1 MAYNSPVNNPTANS
15 KAINPHSFHLHDL
28 NDEKRKP
35 FLEFI
40 RAVSPSADP
49 TSVLLFIQVM
59 HANNLL
65 EQAAEK
71 HLGGAGLSWAKF
83 RLLINLHRGEQ
94 HGATEGMQ
102 PSELSDAQEV
112 SRNTVSALI
121 ANLEKDGL
129 ISRELHGTDHRRFVI
144 RLTPEGRKLLKTK
157 MGSQFKFVTECF
169 DAFSA
174 SERQTFLDFLSRL
187 NHSLVEKNK

>member
-1 MAYNSPVNNPTANS
+1 MR
-15 KAINPHSFHLHDL
+15 PHGLHPHDL
-28 NDEKRKP
+28 DDEKRKR

-40 RAVSPSADP
+40 RQVSPTADS

-65 EQAAEK
+65 EHAAERT
-71 HLGGAGLSWAKF
+71 LGGAGLSWAKF
-83 RLLINLHRGEQ
+83 RLLTNLHRGEH

-121 ANLEKDGL
+121 SSLEKDGL

-144 RLTPEGRKLLKTK
+144 RLTPEGRKLLRTK
-157 MGSQFKFVTECF
+157 MGSQFKFVTQCF
-169 DAFSA
+169 DGFSA
-174 SERQTFLDFLSRL
+174 AERQTFLDFLNRL
-187 NHSLVEKNK
+187 NHSLVDKNK